1 MDLTNLNYQ
10 WLVYFSV
17 SSKDFFFIIRIRPL
31 LCREVAE
38 GSQTCVSVTPGK
50 PQIRMGSD
58 QTFTFDYVFDMDSS
72 QEIVYET
79 AVAQLIEESFQ
90 GFNVTVLA
98 YGQVRYSF

>member
-1 MDLTNLNYQ
+1 M
-10 WLVYFSV
+10 
-17 SSKDFFFIIRIRPL
+17 
-31 LCREVAE
+31 
-38 GSQTCVSVTPGK
+38 SVTPGK

-79 AVAQLIEESFQ
+79 AVAQLIEKSFQ

-98 YGQVRYSF
+98 YGQVRYIF